1 MTMLRYICLFSLV
14 PVALGACGLEVTQ
27 DRPAFTDLEPHE
39 QNVVQ
44 IVLGEL
50 RGFNAQVEKYT
61 PYSIA
66 SIIDKEKINVS
77 FEGKIFFGNLGDQL
91 VHISPWENL
100 SDGQRQLVAG
110 WFATSVAAAKPV
122 YEKLF
127 YRFLAISQGAKQYQY
142 EALGVQWVF
151 GNRSLYNVERDSLR
165 ETLSYY
171 RHVGRQ
177 AEMWNLVSGVCKP
190 ILAQYGSSIPFSKT
204 YLNDNVQALANPDG
218 PTGYMR
224 YVCGWIELGKVQ
236 AVDMRTELT
245 WVPTIPSLQ
254 DKEKNP
260 GG

>member
-1 MTMLRYICLFSLV
+1 MTSVRTICIASIALA
-14 PVALGACGLEVTQ
+14 ALGGCGLEVTQ
-27 DRPAFTDLEPHE
+27 DRPAYADLEPHE
-39 QNVVQ
+39 KSVVQ
-44 IVLGEL
+44 IVLDEL
-50 RGFNAQVEKYT
+50 RGFNAQVERYT
-61 PYSIA
+61 PHSIA
-66 SIIDKEKINVS
+66 SVIDKEKINVS

-91 VHISPWENL
+91 IHISPWENL
-100 SDGQRQLVAG
+100 GDGQRQLVAG
-110 WFATSVAAAKPV
+110 WFSTSVAAAKPI

-127 YRFLAISQGAKQYQY
+127 YKFLATSQGAKQYQY
-142 EALGVQWVF
+142 EALGVAWVF
-151 GNRSLYNVERDSLR
+151 GNRSLFNVERDSLR

-177 AEMWNLVSGVCKP
+177 SEMWTFVDNSVCKP
-190 ILAQYGSSIPFSKT
+190 ILAQHGSIPFSKS
-204 YLNDNVQALANPDG
+204 YLSDNVQALANPDN

-224 YVCGWIELGKVQ
+224 YVCGWIAIGKVD